1 MSAYNKWQKGDRE
14 GAYSDLAKE
23 AGVNAGYVSAYDKWQ
38 KGDRERSFC
47 GSCQRSGR

>member
-1 MSAYNKWQKGDRE
+1 M
-14 GAYSDLAKE
+14 DLAKE

-38 KGDRERSFC
+38 KGDREGGFC